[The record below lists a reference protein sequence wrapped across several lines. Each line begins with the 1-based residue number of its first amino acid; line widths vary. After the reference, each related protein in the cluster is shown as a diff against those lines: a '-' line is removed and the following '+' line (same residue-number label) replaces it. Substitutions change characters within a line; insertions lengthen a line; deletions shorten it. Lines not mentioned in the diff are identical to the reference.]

1 MKADKEF
8 HDFLLIV
15 GQNIK
20 KYRERAKITQEE
32 MADLVDYKYY
42 QRIEYGQKNITL
54 KTVLKIAKKLNVQ
67 PKDLFTL
74 PKE

>member
-1 MKADKEF
+1 MKAEKEF

-20 KYRERAKITQEE
+20 KYRERANITQEE

-67 PKDLFTL
+67 PKDLFTF

>member
-1 MKADKEF
+1 MKVEKEF

-20 KYRERAKITQEE
+20 KYRERANITQEE

-67 PKDLFTL
+67 PKDLFTF
-74 PKE
+74 PKD

>member
-8 HDFLLIV
+8 HDFLLVV

-20 KYRERAKITQEE
+20 KYRERANITQEE